1 MAIAAVCA
9 LSAGMTACS
18 DEPDAKSIFV
28 DEDELNPVAPTYQL
42 DYFLENNFREPYNV
56 AFY

>member
-1 MAIAAVCA
+1 MKLSVFKYMAIAAVCA

-28 DEDELNPVAPTYQL
+28 DEDELNPAAPTYQL
-42 DYFLENNFREPYNV
+42 D
-56 AFY
+56 